1 MANPVGDG
9 ARRDLVPED
18 LRPTG
23 YPDVGRDHG
32 RPLLVAGA
40 HKLEKQV
47 GAALVDV
54 EVAQLVDYEELRG
67 GVALESLLEYT
78 ARLGASPS
86 PAARSASRRP
96 RAFRAMLGGDAAE
109 LLAVYG
115 VEDVALGDL
124 GLMPGL
130 KERARAEK
138 AMPRWPSLEGK
149 TE

>member
-96 RAFRAMLGGDAAE
+96 RAFRAMLGGGCSGAAGRLRRGGRGARRPRPDAGAQRE
-109 LLAVYG
+109 GAGREGDAPLA
-115 VEDVALGDL
+115 
-124 GLMPGL
+124 
-130 KERARAEK
+130 
-138 AMPRWPSLEGK
+138 
-149 TE
+149 

>member
-9 ARRDLVPED
+9 ARRDLAAED

-32 RPLLVAGA
+32 GPLLVEGA

-54 EVAQLVDYEELRG
+54 KVAQLVDYEELRV
-67 GVALESLLEYT
+67 GVALEPLLEYT
-78 ARLGASPS
+78 ARLGAPPS
-86 PAARSASRRP
+86 PVAHPASRRP
-96 RAFRAMLGGDAAE
+96 RAFRAMLGGDAEA
-109 LLAVYG
+109 LLDAYG
-115 VEDVALGDL
+115 VEDVTLGDL
-124 GLMPGL
+124 DLMPGL

-138 AMPRWPSLEGK
+138 GDAPPA
-149 TE
+149 